1 MFYVLGRL
9 IGFIFMWAFVKPM
22 RQIYGRKKVTLENDH
37 ILREFSGKSVIL
49 IANHIKPRNK
59 FLRLITLPYDAF
71 VIRGVLKRYGIYT
84 TALASIDS
92 GKKPKDSFQKAKK
105 QKMEQLIKGIV
116 TSIDLIPVN
125 RNESDPRTMKEMKQ
139 RIAKGSLGIGIF
151 PEGTWFRGFRKS
163 RKLHPGMAVLSKR
176 YGLPI
181 IPMFLDAYNL
191 NKPIRLS
198 VGYPIRE
205 VKDASET
212 VSFVRSELIR
222 MKDKGTS
229 VILPQK
235 PVEVLEDENDGL
247 EISPSIS

>member
-1 MFYVLGRL
+1 MFYFLGRL
-9 IGFIFMWAFVKPM
+9 IGFVFMWAFVKPM
-22 RQIYGRKKVTLENDH
+22 RQIYGRKKVTLENEPV
-37 ILREFSGKSVIL
+37 LQEFSGQSVIL

-92 GKKPKDSFQKAKK
+92 GKKPKDSFGKAKK
-105 QKMEQLIKGIV
+105 KRMEALIKGIV

-139 RIAKGSLGIGIF
+139 RINKGSLGIGIF
-151 PEGTWFRGFRKS
+151 PEGTWFRGFRNS

-176 YGLPI
+176 YNLPI
-181 IPMFLDAYNL
+181 IPMYLDAYNL

-198 VGYPIRE
+198 IGNPVREPMDAHLVVDYIR
-205 VKDASET
+205 K
-212 VSFVRSELIR
+212 ELLR
-222 MKDKGTS
+222 MKYG
-229 VILPQK
+229 K
-235 PVEVLEDENDGL
+235 PVDAESNQNL
-247 EISPSIS
+247 EISKKESTSAKL